1 MKRFFFTLDLK
12 NKSMKKIYF
21 FLFLAL
27 NLFTVKGQ
35 TDLNYYLPTNQ
46 NYNPDIPTPAEVLGY
61 EVGKWHVSHD
71 KLSEYMRTLAAAS
84 DRITIENRGKTYED
98 RPLFLLTI
106 TSESNH
112 KKLDEIKAEH
122 IALTEAGGENFD
134 TSTMPAVVYQG
145 FSIHGNEPSGANAG
159 LLVAYH
165 LAASQSDQVAE
176 LLENTIILFD
186 PSFNPDGLQRF
197 SQWVNTHK
205 AQNIT
210 PDGNDREYNE
220 AWPRGRTNHYWFDM
234 NRDWLPVQLN
244 ESKARIASFIE
255 WLPNV
260 LTDHH
265 EMGKNETFFFQ
276 PGIQSRVNPLTPKKN
291 QELTMAIGK
300 YHEKALNKIG
310 SLYYTEEDYDDFYY
324 GKGSTY
330 PDVNGSIGILF
341 EQASSRGHAQETA
354 NGLLTFPFTIRNQ
367 FTAALS
373 TLEAAHALKK
383 DLLDFQRDF
392 YNNARAEGIK
402 SRDKAIVFG
411 NQKDAS
417 TSYRL
422 AEVLLRHDIKVHRLN
437 KNLQKDGKQFPQE
450 NSFVVP
456 LAQKKQRLV
465 QAIFNEQTAFN
476 DSLFYDVSAWT
487 LSHAFDVNTTKVRDL
502 NLVGDRLT
510 KIERPKVK
518 TVELASYAYL
528 FEGHGYLTPKAI
540 YQLLEAGIRVKV
552 GMQPFSLEGRFYDY
566 GSIMIPV
573 ANQGVSENEL
583 FALMKKVATAAEI
596 NIYSVSTGLT
606 QGIDLGSRNFETI
619 KKPKVALLV
628 GDGVRSYDAG
638 EIWYLMDTQY
648 QMPVTKLD
656 VKSIR
661 YRDLN
666 QYTHIVMPS
675 YNGNLLNETKD
686 KISRWIKNGGHLI
699 AYRDAIKWADK
710 QELIKEDFREKE
722 IIAEDVSFINQGKF
736 KGAQAIG
743 GAIFNTLIDRSHPI
757 NFGIENNTLALFRN
771 SKIFMEPEKNSYDNP
786 IQYTQD
792 PLLSGY
798 ISEEQ
803 LELLK
808 GSVPFKVKPSG
819 RGSILL
825 MTDNTNF
832 RAFWLGTQQLYANMI
847 FYADFM

>member
-1 MKRFFFTLDLK
+1 
-12 NKSMKKIYF
+12 MKKIATL
-21 FLFLAL
+21 LFLLLSSYAI
-27 NLFTVKGQ
+27 NAQ
-35 TDLNYYLPTNQ
+35 TQLDYYLPNNQ
-46 NYNPDIPTPAEVLGY
+46 NYNPNIPTPTEVLGY

-84 DRITIENRGKTYED
+84 DRIQIENRGKTYED

-106 TSESNH
+106 TSENNH
-112 KKLDEIKAEH
+112 KKLDQIKIDH
-122 IALTEAGGENFD
+122 IALTEPEGENLD

-176 LLENTIILFD
+176 LLENTVILFD

-197 SQWVNTHK
+197 SQWANTHK

-210 PDGNDREYNE
+210 PDSNDREYTE

-244 ESKARIASFIE
+244 ESKARIASFID

-265 EMGKNETFFFQ
+265 EMGTNETFFFQ

-300 YHEKALNKIG
+300 FHEKALNKIG

-373 TLEAAHALKK
+373 TLEAAQALRK
-383 DLLDFQRDF
+383 DLLDYQRDF
-392 YNNARAEGIK
+392 YNNARAEGLK
-402 SRDKAIVFG
+402 NREKAIVFG

-417 TSYRL
+417 SSYRL
-422 AEVLLRHDIKVHRLN
+422 AEVLMRHDIKVHRLN
-437 KNLQKDGKQFPQE
+437 KNFQKGGKQYPQE
-450 NSFVVP
+450 NSFIVP
-456 LAQKKQRLV
+456 LTQKKQRLV
-465 QAIFNEQTAFN
+465 QAIFSEQTTFK

-487 LSHAFDVNTTKVRDL
+487 LSHAFDVNMTKVRDL
-502 NLVGDRLT
+502 NTAGEELT
-510 KIERPKVK
+510 QIERPKVK
-518 TVELASYAYL
+518 NVEQAAYAYL

-540 YQLLEAGIRVKV
+540 YQLLDAGVRVKV
-552 GMQPFSLEGRFYDY
+552 GMQPFSLEGRSYDY

-573 ANQGVSENEL
+573 ANQAISENKL
-583 FALMKKVATAAEI
+583 FALMQEVATTAEI
-596 NIYSVSTGLT
+596 NIHSVSTGLT
-606 QGIDLGSRNFETI
+606 RGIDLGSRNFETI

-648 QMPVTKLD
+648 DMPVTKLD
-656 VKSIR
+656 VKSIK
-661 YRDLN
+661 YRDISK
-666 QYTHIVMPS
+666 YTHIVLPS
-675 YNGNLLNETKD
+675 YNGGLLNDAKEKL
-686 KISRWIKNGGHLI
+686 SEWIKNGGHLI
-699 AYRDAIKWADK
+699 AYRDAVKWANK
-710 QELIKEDFREKE
+710 QELIEVEFREKE
-722 IIAEDVSFINQGKF
+722 LVAEDVSFVNQGKF

-743 GAIFNTLIDRSHPI
+743 GAIFNSRIDRSHPI
-757 NFGIENNTLALFRN
+757 NFGIEDDYLALFRN
-771 SKIFMEPEKNSYDNP
+771 SKIFMEPEENSYDNP

-792 PLLSGY
+792 PILSGY

-803 LELLK
+803 LALLK
-808 GSVPFKVKPSG
+808 GSVPFKVKSKG
-819 RGSILL
+819 RGSVLL
-825 MTDNTNF
+825 MTDNTNL
-832 RAFWLGTQQLYANMI
+832 RAFWLGTQQLYANML
-847 FYADFM
+847 FYADLM

>member
-1 MKRFFFTLDLK
+1 
-12 NKSMKKIYF
+12 MKKIATL
-21 FLFLAL
+21 LFLLLSSYAI
-27 NLFTVKGQ
+27 NAQ
-35 TDLNYYLPTNQ
+35 TQLDYYLPNNQ
-46 NYNPDIPTPAEVLGY
+46 NYNPNIPTPTEVLGY

-84 DRITIENRGKTYED
+84 DRIQIENRGKTYED

-106 TSESNH
+106 TSENNH
-112 KKLDEIKAEH
+112 KKLDQIKIDH
-122 IALTEAGGENFD
+122 IALTEPEGKNLD

-176 LLENTIILFD
+176 LLENTVILFD

-197 SQWVNTHK
+197 SQWANTHK

-210 PDGNDREYNE
+210 PDSNDREYTE

-244 ESKARIASFIE
+244 ESKARIASFID

-265 EMGKNETFFFQ
+265 EMGTNETFFFQ

-300 YHEKALNKIG
+300 FHEKALNKIG

-373 TLEAAHALKK
+373 TLEAAQALRK
-383 DLLDFQRDF
+383 DLLDYQRDF
-392 YNNARAEGIK
+392 YNNARAEGLK
-402 SRDKAIVFG
+402 NREKAIVFG

-422 AEVLLRHDIKVHRLN
+422 AEVLMRHDIKVHRLN
-437 KNLQKDGKQFPQE
+437 KNFQKGGKQYPQE
-450 NSFVVP
+450 NSFIVP
-456 LAQKKQRLV
+456 LTQKKQRLV
-465 QAIFNEQTAFN
+465 QAIFSEQTTFK

-487 LSHAFDVNTTKVRDL
+487 LSHAFDVNMTKVRDL
-502 NLVGDRLT
+502 NTAGEELT
-510 KIERPKVK
+510 QIERPKVK
-518 TVELASYAYL
+518 NIEQAAYAYL

-540 YQLLEAGIRVKV
+540 YQLLDAGVRVKV
-552 GMQPFSLEGRFYDY
+552 GMQPFSLEGRSYDY

-573 ANQGVSENEL
+573 ANQAMSENKL
-583 FALMKKVATAAEI
+583 FALMQEVATAAEI
-596 NIYSVSTGLT
+596 NIHSVSTGLT
-606 QGIDLGSRNFETI
+606 RGIDLGSRNFETI

-648 QMPVTKLD
+648 DMPVTKLD
-656 VKSIR
+656 VKSIK
-661 YRDLN
+661 YRDISK
-666 QYTHIVMPS
+666 YTHIVLPS
-675 YNGNLLNETKD
+675 YNGGLLNDAKEKL
-686 KISRWIKNGGHLI
+686 SAWIKNGGHLI
-699 AYRDAIKWADK
+699 AYRDAVKWANK
-710 QELIKEDFREKE
+710 QELIEEEFREKE
-722 IIAEDVSFINQGKF
+722 LVAEDVSFVNQGKF

-743 GAIFNTLIDRSHPI
+743 GAIFNSRIDRSHPI
-757 NFGIENNTLALFRN
+757 NFGIEDDYLALFRN
-771 SKIFMEPEKNSYDNP
+771 SKIFMEPEENSYDNP

-792 PLLSGY
+792 PILSGY

-808 GSVPFKVKPSG
+808 GSVPFKVKSKG

-832 RAFWLGTQQLYANMI
+832 RAFWLGTQQLYANML
-847 FYADFM
+847 FYADLM

>member
-1 MKRFFFTLDLK
+1 
-12 NKSMKKIYF
+12 MKKIATL
-21 FLFLAL
+21 LFLLLSSYAI
-27 NLFTVKGQ
+27 NAQ
-35 TDLNYYLPTNQ
+35 TQLDYYLPNNQ
-46 NYNPDIPTPAEVLGY
+46 NYNPNIPTPTEVLGH

-84 DRITIENRGKTYED
+84 ERIQIENRGKTYED

-106 TSESNH
+106 TSENNH
-112 KKLDEIKAEH
+112 KKLDQIKIDH
-122 IALTEAGGENFD
+122 IALTEPEGENLD
-134 TSTMPAVVYQG
+134 TSIMPAVVYQG

-176 LLENTIILFD
+176 LLENTVILFD

-197 SQWVNTHK
+197 SQWANTHK

-210 PDGNDREYNE
+210 PDSNDREYSE
-220 AWPRGRTNHYWFDM
+220 TWPRGRTNHYWFDM

-244 ESKARIASFIE
+244 ESKARIASFID

-265 EMGKNETFFFQ
+265 EMGTNETFFFQ

-300 YHEKALNKIG
+300 FHEKALNKIG

-373 TLEAAHALKK
+373 TLEAAQALRK
-383 DLLDFQRDF
+383 DLLDYQRDF
-392 YNNARAEGIK
+392 YNNARAEGLK
-402 SRDKAIVFG
+402 NREKAIVFG

-422 AEVLLRHDIKVHRLN
+422 AEVLMRHDIKVHRLN
-437 KNLQKDGKQFPQE
+437 KNFQKGGKQYPQE
-450 NSFVVP
+450 NSFIVP
-456 LAQKKQRLV
+456 LTQKKQRLV
-465 QAIFNEQTAFN
+465 QAIFSEQTTFK

-487 LSHAFDVNTTKVRDL
+487 LSHAFDVNMTKVRDL
-502 NLVGDRLT
+502 NTAGEKLT
-510 KIERPKVK
+510 QIERPKVK
-518 TVELASYAYL
+518 NVEQAAYAYL

-540 YQLLEAGIRVKV
+540 YQLLDAGVRVKV
-552 GMQPFSLEGRFYDY
+552 GMQPFSLEGRSYDY

-573 ANQGVSENEL
+573 ANQAISENKL
-583 FALMKKVATAAEI
+583 FALMQEVATTAEI
-596 NIYSVSTGLT
+596 NIHSVSTGLT
-606 QGIDLGSRNFETI
+606 SGIDLGSRNFETI

-628 GDGVRSYDAG
+628 GDSVRSYDAG

-648 QMPVTKLD
+648 DMPVTKLD
-656 VKSIR
+656 VKSIK
-661 YRDLN
+661 YRDISK
-666 QYTHIVMPS
+666 YTHIVLPS
-675 YNGNLLNETKD
+675 YNGGLLNDAKEKL
-686 KISRWIKNGGHLI
+686 SAWIKNGGHLI
-699 AYRDAIKWADK
+699 AYRDAVKWANK
-710 QELIKEDFREKE
+710 QELIEEEFREKE
-722 IIAEDVSFINQGKF
+722 LVAEDVSFVNQGKF

-743 GAIFNTLIDRSHPI
+743 GAIFNSRIDRSHPI
-757 NFGIENNTLALFRN
+757 NFGIEDDYLALFRN
-771 SKIFMEPEKNSYDNP
+771 SKIFMEPEENSYDNP

-792 PLLSGY
+792 PILSGY

-808 GSVPFKVKPSG
+808 GSVPFKVKSKG

-832 RAFWLGTQQLYANMI
+832 RAFWLGTQQLYANML
-847 FYADFM
+847 FYADLM

>member
-1 MKRFFFTLDLK
+1 
-12 NKSMKKIYF
+12 MKKIATL
-21 FLFLAL
+21 LFLLLSSYAI
-27 NLFTVKGQ
+27 NAQ
-35 TDLNYYLPTNQ
+35 TQLDYYLPNNQ
-46 NYNPDIPTPAEVLGY
+46 NYNPNIPTPTEVLGY

-84 DRITIENRGKTYED
+84 DRIQIENRGKTYED

-106 TSESNH
+106 TSENNH
-112 KKLDEIKAEH
+112 KKLDQIKIDH
-122 IALTEAGGENFD
+122 IALTEAEGENLD

-176 LLENTIILFD
+176 LLENTVILFD

-197 SQWVNTHK
+197 SQWANTHK

-210 PDGNDREYNE
+210 PDSNDREYTE

-244 ESKARIASFIE
+244 ESKARIASFID

-265 EMGKNETFFFQ
+265 EMGTNETFFFQ

-300 YHEKALNKIG
+300 FHEKALNKIG

-373 TLEAAHALKK
+373 TLEAAQALRK
-383 DLLDFQRDF
+383 DLLDYQRDF
-392 YNNARAEGIK
+392 YNNARAEGLK
-402 SRDKAIVFG
+402 NREKAIVFG

-422 AEVLLRHDIKVHRLN
+422 AEVLMRHDIKVHRLN
-437 KNLQKDGKQFPQE
+437 KNFQKGGKQYPQE
-450 NSFVVP
+450 NSFIVP
-456 LAQKKQRLV
+456 LTQKKQRLV
-465 QAIFNEQTAFN
+465 QAIFSEQTTFK

-487 LSHAFDVNTTKVRDL
+487 LSHAFDVNMTKVRDL
-502 NLVGDRLT
+502 NTAGEELT
-510 KIERPKVK
+510 QIERPKVK
-518 TVELASYAYL
+518 NVEQAAYAYL

-540 YQLLEAGIRVKV
+540 YQLLDAGVRVKV
-552 GMQPFSLEGRFYDY
+552 GMQPFSLEGRSYDY

-573 ANQGVSENEL
+573 ANQAISENKL
-583 FALMKKVATAAEI
+583 FALMQEVATAAEI
-596 NIYSVSTGLT
+596 NIHSVSTGLT
-606 QGIDLGSRNFETI
+606 RGIDLGSRNFETI

-648 QMPVTKLD
+648 DMPVTKLD
-656 VKSIR
+656 VKSIK
-661 YRDLN
+661 YRDISK
-666 QYTHIVMPS
+666 YTHIVLPS
-675 YNGNLLNETKD
+675 YNGGLLNDAKEKL
-686 KISRWIKNGGHLI
+686 SAWIKNGGHLI
-699 AYRDAIKWADK
+699 AYRDAVKWANK
-710 QELIKEDFREKE
+710 QELIEEEFREKE
-722 IIAEDVSFINQGKF
+722 LVAEDVSFVNQGKF

-743 GAIFNTLIDRSHPI
+743 GAIFNSRIDRSHPI
-757 NFGIENNTLALFRN
+757 NFGIEDDYLALFRN
-771 SKIFMEPEKNSYDNP
+771 SKIFMEPEENSYDNP

-792 PLLSGY
+792 PILSGY

-808 GSVPFKVKPSG
+808 SSVPFKVKSKG

-832 RAFWLGTQQLYANMI
+832 RAFWLGTQQLYANML
-847 FYADFM
+847 FYADLM

>member
-1 MKRFFFTLDLK
+1 
-12 NKSMKKIYF
+12 MKKIAT
-21 FLFLAL
+21 FLFLLLSSYAI
-27 NLFTVKGQ
+27 NAQ
-35 TDLNYYLPTNQ
+35 TQLDYYLPNNQ
-46 NYNPDIPTPAEVLGY
+46 NYNPNIPTPTEVLGY

-84 DRITIENRGKTYED
+84 DRIQIENRGKTYED

-106 TSESNH
+106 TSENNH
-112 KKLDEIKAEH
+112 KKLDQIKIDH
-122 IALTEAGGENFD
+122 IALTEPEGENLD

-176 LLENTIILFD
+176 LLENTVILFD

-197 SQWVNTHK
+197 SQWANTHK

-210 PDGNDREYNE
+210 PDSNDREYTE

-244 ESKARIASFIE
+244 ESKARIASFID

-265 EMGKNETFFFQ
+265 EMGTNETFFFQ

-300 YHEKALNKIG
+300 FHEKALNKIG

-373 TLEAAHALKK
+373 TLEAAQALRK
-383 DLLDFQRDF
+383 DLLDYQRDF
-392 YNNARAEGIK
+392 YNNARAEGLK
-402 SRDKAIVFG
+402 NREKAIVFG

-422 AEVLLRHDIKVHRLN
+422 AEVLMRHDIKVHRLN
-437 KNLQKDGKQFPQE
+437 KNFQKGGKQYPQE
-450 NSFVVP
+450 NSFIVP
-456 LAQKKQRLV
+456 LTQKKQRLV
-465 QAIFNEQTAFN
+465 QAIFSEQTTFK

-487 LSHAFDVNTTKVRDL
+487 LSHAFDVNMTKVRDL
-502 NLVGDRLT
+502 NTAGEELT
-510 KIERPKVK
+510 QIERPKVK
-518 TVELASYAYL
+518 NVEQAAYAYL

-540 YQLLEAGIRVKV
+540 YQLLDAGVRVKV
-552 GMQPFSLEGRFYDY
+552 GMQPFSLEGRSYDY

-573 ANQGVSENEL
+573 ANQAISENKL
-583 FALMKKVATAAEI
+583 FALMQEVATAAEI
-596 NIYSVSTGLT
+596 NIHSVSTGLT
-606 QGIDLGSRNFETI
+606 RGIDLGSRNFETI

-648 QMPVTKLD
+648 DMPVTKLD
-656 VKSIR
+656 VKSIK
-661 YRDLN
+661 YRDISK
-666 QYTHIVMPS
+666 YTHIVLPS
-675 YNGNLLNETKD
+675 YNGGLLNDAKEKL
-686 KISRWIKNGGHLI
+686 SAWIKNGGHLI
-699 AYRDAIKWADK
+699 AYRDAVKWANK
-710 QELIKEDFREKE
+710 QELIEEEFREKE
-722 IIAEDVSFINQGKF
+722 LVAEDVSFVNQGKF

-743 GAIFNTLIDRSHPI
+743 GAIFNSRIDRSHPI
-757 NFGIENNTLALFRN
+757 NFGIEDDYLALFRN
-771 SKIFMEPEKNSYDNP
+771 SKIFMEPEENSYDNP

-792 PLLSGY
+792 PILSGY

-808 GSVPFKVKPSG
+808 GSAPFKVKSKG

-832 RAFWLGTQQLYANMI
+832 RAFWLGTQQLYANML
-847 FYADFM
+847 FYADLM

>member
-1 MKRFFFTLDLK
+1 LK
-12 NKSMKKIYF
+12 YKFMKKIATL
-21 FLFLAL
+21 LFLLLSSYAI
-27 NLFTVKGQ
+27 NAQ
-35 TDLNYYLPTNQ
+35 TQLDYYLPNNQ
-46 NYNPDIPTPAEVLGY
+46 NYNPNIPTPTEVLGH

-84 DRITIENRGKTYED
+84 ERIQIENRGKTYED

-106 TSESNH
+106 TSENNH
-112 KKLDEIKAEH
+112 KKLDQIKIDH
-122 IALTEAGGENFD
+122 IALTEPEGENLD
-134 TSTMPAVVYQG
+134 TSIMPAVVYQG

-176 LLENTIILFD
+176 LLENTVILFD

-197 SQWVNTHK
+197 SQWANTHK

-210 PDGNDREYNE
+210 PDSNDREYSE
-220 AWPRGRTNHYWFDM
+220 TWPRGRTNHYWFDM

-244 ESKARIASFIE
+244 ESKARIASFID

-265 EMGKNETFFFQ
+265 EMGTNETFFFQ

-300 YHEKALNKIG
+300 FHEKALNKIG

-373 TLEAAHALKK
+373 TLEAAQALRK
-383 DLLDFQRDF
+383 DLLDYQRDF
-392 YNNARAEGIK
+392 YNNARAEGLK
-402 SRDKAIVFG
+402 NREKAIVFG

-422 AEVLLRHDIKVHRLN
+422 AEVLMRHDIKVHRLN
-437 KNLQKDGKQFPQE
+437 KNFQKGGKQYPQE
-450 NSFVVP
+450 NSFIVP
-456 LAQKKQRLV
+456 LTQKKQRLV
-465 QAIFNEQTAFN
+465 QAIFSEQTTFK

-487 LSHAFDVNTTKVRDL
+487 LSHAFDVNMTKVRDL
-502 NLVGDRLT
+502 NTAGEKLT
-510 KIERPKVK
+510 QIERPKVK
-518 TVELASYAYL
+518 NVEQAAYAYL

-540 YQLLEAGIRVKV
+540 YQLLDAGVRVKV
-552 GMQPFSLEGRFYDY
+552 GMQPFSLEGRSYDY

-573 ANQGVSENEL
+573 ANQAISENKL
-583 FALMKKVATAAEI
+583 FALMQEVATTAEI
-596 NIYSVSTGLT
+596 NIHSVSTGLT
-606 QGIDLGSRNFETI
+606 RGIDLGSRNFETI

-628 GDGVRSYDAG
+628 GDSVRSYDAG

-648 QMPVTKLD
+648 DMPVTKLD
-656 VKSIR
+656 VKSIK
-661 YRDLN
+661 YRDISK
-666 QYTHIVMPS
+666 YTHIVLPS
-675 YNGNLLNETKD
+675 YNGGLLNDAKEKL
-686 KISRWIKNGGHLI
+686 SAWIKNGGHLI
-699 AYRDAIKWADK
+699 AYRDAVKWANK
-710 QELIKEDFREKE
+710 QELIEEEFREKE
-722 IIAEDVSFINQGKF
+722 LVAEDVSFVNQGKF
-736 KGAQAIG
+736 NGAQAIG
-743 GAIFNTLIDRSHPI
+743 GAIFNSRIDRSHPI
-757 NFGIENNTLALFRN
+757 NFGIEDDYLALFRN
-771 SKIFMEPEKNSYDNP
+771 SKIFMEPEENSYDNP

-792 PLLSGY
+792 PILSGY
-798 ISEEQ
+798 IS
-803 LELLK
+803 
-808 GSVPFKVKPSG
+808 
-819 RGSILL
+819 
-825 MTDNTNF
+825 
-832 RAFWLGTQQLYANMI
+832 
-847 FYADFM
+847 

>member
-1 MKRFFFTLDLK
+1 MKNTLTLFFVLGAFVFTKAQTTLD
-12 NKSMKKIYF
+12 
-21 FLFLAL
+21 
-27 NLFTVKGQ
+27 
-35 TDLNYYLPTNQ
+35 YYLPKNQ
-46 NYNPDIPTPAEVLGY
+46 NYNPNIPTPADILGH

-84 DRITIENRGKTYED
+84 DRIHIENRGRTYED

-106 TSESNH
+106 TSPKNH
-112 KKLDEIKAEH
+112 QRIEDIKKQH
-122 IALTEAGGENFD
+122 IALSEPEGANLD
-134 TSTMPAVVYQG
+134 TASMPVVVYQG

-165 LAASQSDQVAE
+165 LAASQSQDVKN
-176 LLENTIILFD
+176 LLENAVVLFD

-197 SQWVNTHK
+197 SQWANTHK

-220 AWPRGRTNHYWFDM
+220 VWPRGRTNHYWFDM

-244 ESKARIASFIE
+244 ESKVRIASFID

-265 EMGKNETFFFQ
+265 EMGTNETFFFQ

-373 TLEAAHALKK
+373 TLTAAHELRKE
-383 DLLDFQRDF
+383 LLDYQRSF
-392 YNNARAEGIK
+392 YANAREEGRK
-402 SRDKAIVFG
+402 KRDKAIVFG

-417 TSYRL
+417 TAYRL
-422 AEVLLRHDIKVHRLN
+422 AEVLQRHDITVHRLN
-437 KNLQKDGKQFPQE
+437 KTLQKEGKRFPQE
-450 NSFVVP
+450 SSFIVP
-456 LAQKKQRLV
+456 LAQKKQRLI
-465 QAIFNEQTAFN
+465 QAIFNEQTQFQ

-502 NLVGDRLT
+502 NSAGERLIE
-510 KIERPKVK
+510 IERPTVK
-518 TVELASYAYL
+518 TVEKASYAYL

-540 YQLLEAGIRVKV
+540 YQLLDAGIRVKV
-552 GMQPFSLEGRFYDY
+552 GMQPFSIEGNTYDY
-566 GSIMIPV
+566 GTLMVPV
-573 ANQGVSENEL
+573 ANQTLTEEEL
-583 FALMKKVATAAEI
+583 FEQIQKIAIDAEI
-596 NIYSVSTGLT
+596 NVHSVSTGLT
-606 QGIDLGSRNFETI
+606 RGIDLGSRNFETI
-619 KKPKVALLV
+619 QKPKVALLV

-648 QMPVTKLD
+648 HMPVTKID
-656 VKSIR
+656 IKSIN
-661 YRDLN
+661 YRDLST
-666 QYTHIVMPS
+666 YTHIVLPS
-675 YNGNLLNETKD
+675 YNGSLLKEAKD
-686 KISRWIKNGGHLI
+686 KLARWIKNGGHMI
-699 AYRDAIKWADK
+699 AYRDAVKWANK
-710 QELIKEDFREKE
+710 NELIKEEFRETTLEAK
-722 IIAEDVSFINQGKF
+722 DVAFVDQGKF

-743 GAIFNTLIDRSHPI
+743 GAIFNAKIDRSHPV
-757 NFGIENNTLALFRN
+757 NFGIEDNNLALFRN
-771 SKIFMEPEKNSYDNP
+771 SRIFIEPAKNSYDNP

-808 GSVPFKVKPSG
+808 GSVPFKIKPMG

-832 RAFWLGTQQLYANMI
+832 RAFWLGTQQLYANML

>member
-1 MKRFFFTLDLK
+1 MTKIATL
-12 NKSMKKIYF
+12 
-21 FLFLAL
+21 LFLLLSSYAI
-27 NLFTVKGQ
+27 NAQ
-35 TDLNYYLPTNQ
+35 TQLDYYLPNNQ
-46 NYNPDIPTPAEVLGY
+46 NYNPNIPTPTEVLGH

-84 DRITIENRGKTYED
+84 ERIQIENRGKTYED

-106 TSESNH
+106 TSENNH
-112 KKLDEIKAEH
+112 KKLDQIKIDH
-122 IALTEAGGENFD
+122 IALTEPEGENLD
-134 TSTMPAVVYQG
+134 TSIMPAVVYQG

-176 LLENTIILFD
+176 LLENTVILFD

-197 SQWVNTHK
+197 SQWANTHK

-210 PDGNDREYNE
+210 PDSNDREYSE
-220 AWPRGRTNHYWFDM
+220 TWPRGRTNHYWFDM

-244 ESKARIASFIE
+244 ESKARIASFID

-265 EMGKNETFFFQ
+265 EMGTNETFFFQ

-300 YHEKALNKIG
+300 FHEKALNKIG

-373 TLEAAHALKK
+373 TLEAAQALRK
-383 DLLDFQRDF
+383 DLLDYQRDF
-392 YNNARAEGIK
+392 YNNARAEGLK
-402 SRDKAIVFG
+402 NREKAIVFG

-422 AEVLLRHDIKVHRLN
+422 AEVLMRHDIKVHRLN
-437 KNLQKDGKQFPQE
+437 KNFQKGGKQYPQE
-450 NSFVVP
+450 NSFIVP
-456 LAQKKQRLV
+456 LTQKKQRLV
-465 QAIFNEQTAFN
+465 QAIFSEQTTFK

-487 LSHAFDVNTTKVRDL
+487 LSHAFDVNMTKVRDL
-502 NLVGDRLT
+502 NTAGEKLT
-510 KIERPKVK
+510 QIERPKVK
-518 TVELASYAYL
+518 NVEQAAYAYL

-540 YQLLEAGIRVKV
+540 YQLLDAGVRVKV
-552 GMQPFSLEGRFYDY
+552 GMQPFSLEGRSYDY

-573 ANQGVSENEL
+573 ANQAISENKL
-583 FALMKKVATAAEI
+583 FALMQEVATTAEI
-596 NIYSVSTGLT
+596 NIHSVSTGLT
-606 QGIDLGSRNFETI
+606 RGIDLGSRNFETI

-628 GDGVRSYDAG
+628 GDSVRSYDAG

-648 QMPVTKLD
+648 DMPVTKLD
-656 VKSIR
+656 VKSIK
-661 YRDLN
+661 YRDISK
-666 QYTHIVMPS
+666 YTHIVLPS
-675 YNGNLLNETKD
+675 YNGGLLNDAKEKL
-686 KISRWIKNGGHLI
+686 SAWIKNGGHLI
-699 AYRDAIKWADK
+699 AYRDAVKWANK
-710 QELIKEDFREKE
+710 QELIEEEFREKE
-722 IIAEDVSFINQGKF
+722 LVAEDVSFVNQGKF

-743 GAIFNTLIDRSHPI
+743 GAIFNSRIDRSHPI
-757 NFGIENNTLALFRN
+757 NFGIEDDYLALFRN
-771 SKIFMEPEKNSYDNP
+771 SKIFMEPEENSYDNP

-792 PLLSGY
+792 PILSGY

-808 GSVPFKVKPSG
+808 GSVPFKVKSKG

-832 RAFWLGTQQLYANMI
+832 RAFWLGTQQLYANML
-847 FYADFM
+847 FYADLM

>member
-1 MKRFFFTLDLK
+1 
-12 NKSMKKIYF
+12 MKKIATL
-21 FLFLAL
+21 LFLLLSSYAI
-27 NLFTVKGQ
+27 NAQ
-35 TDLNYYLPTNQ
+35 TQLDYYLPNNQ
-46 NYNPDIPTPAEVLGY
+46 NYNPNIPTPTEVLGY

-84 DRITIENRGKTYED
+84 DRIQIENRGKTYED

-106 TSESNH
+106 TSENNH
-112 KKLDEIKAEH
+112 KKLDQIKIDH
-122 IALTEAGGENFD
+122 IALTEPEGENLD

-176 LLENTIILFD
+176 LLENTVILFD

-197 SQWVNTHK
+197 SQWANTHK

-210 PDGNDREYNE
+210 PDSNDREYTE

-244 ESKARIASFIE
+244 ESKARIASFID

-265 EMGKNETFFFQ
+265 EMGTNETFFFQ

-300 YHEKALNKIG
+300 FHEKALNKIG

-373 TLEAAHALKK
+373 TLEAAQALRK
-383 DLLDFQRDF
+383 DLLDYQRDF
-392 YNNARAEGIK
+392 YNNARAEGLK
-402 SRDKAIVFG
+402 NREKAIVFG

-422 AEVLLRHDIKVHRLN
+422 AEVLMRHDIKVHRLN
-437 KNLQKDGKQFPQE
+437 KNFQKGGKQYPQE
-450 NSFVVP
+450 NSFIVP
-456 LAQKKQRLV
+456 LTQKKQRLV
-465 QAIFNEQTAFN
+465 QAIFSEQTTFK

-487 LSHAFDVNTTKVRDL
+487 LSHAFDVNMTKVRDL
-502 NLVGDRLT
+502 NTAGEELT
-510 KIERPKVK
+510 QIERPKVK
-518 TVELASYAYL
+518 NVEQAAYAYL

-540 YQLLEAGIRVKV
+540 YQLLDAGVRVKV
-552 GMQPFSLEGRFYDY
+552 GMQPFSLEGRSYDY

-573 ANQGVSENEL
+573 ANQAISENKL
-583 FALMKKVATAAEI
+583 FALMQEVATTAEI
-596 NIYSVSTGLT
+596 NIHSVSTGLT
-606 QGIDLGSRNFETI
+606 RGIDLGSRNFETI

-648 QMPVTKLD
+648 DMPVTKLD
-656 VKSIR
+656 VKSIK
-661 YRDLN
+661 YRDISK
-666 QYTHIVMPS
+666 YTHIVLPS
-675 YNGNLLNETKD
+675 YNGGLLNDAKEKL
-686 KISRWIKNGGHLI
+686 SAWIKNGGHLI
-699 AYRDAIKWADK
+699 AYRDAVKWANK
-710 QELIKEDFREKE
+710 QELIEEEFREKE
-722 IIAEDVSFINQGKF
+722 LVAEDVSFVNQGKF

-743 GAIFNTLIDRSHPI
+743 GAIFNSRIDRSHPI
-757 NFGIENNTLALFRN
+757 NFGIEDDYLALFRN
-771 SKIFMEPEKNSYDNP
+771 SKIFMEPEENSYDNP

-792 PLLSGY
+792 PILSGY

-803 LELLK
+803 LALLK
-808 GSVPFKVKPSG
+808 GSVPFKVKSKG
-819 RGSILL
+819 RGSVLL
-825 MTDNTNF
+825 MTDNTNL
-832 RAFWLGTQQLYANMI
+832 RAFWLGTQQLYANML
-847 FYADFM
+847 FYADLM